1 MSFCLTRVIYGCTV
15 MTYGARQRGAESR
28 AAESCSCPT
37 SADRSTARGRRAVSA
52 RLFHFPST
60 SLSIPAASGKV
71 ERAGRSKRV
80 QTGLHSQ
87 AATQLDSARAVV
99 RICQKNLN
107 QRSREPSAIGVPATR
122 GRSWLSRSQSRHACF
137 GWNIDLIGYRLTN
150 WLRFI
155 SYWYPNGDGRLQEHP
170 LNHCVLIRR

>member
-1 MSFCLTRVIYGCTV
+1 MSFCLTRVIYGCIV

>member
-1 MSFCLTRVIYGCTV
+1 MRFCLTCAIYGCIV
-15 MTYGARQRGAESR
+15 VTYGPRKRGRESR
-28 AAESCSCPT
+28 AAKSCSCPT

-52 RLFHFPST
+52 RLFHFSST
-60 SLSIPAASGKV
+60 SLSIPAASGKA
-71 ERAGRSKRV
+71 ERAGPGKRV
-80 QTGLHSQ
+80 QAGVHSQ

-137 GWNIDLIGYRLTN
+137 GWNIALIACRLTN
-150 WLRFI
+150 WLRLI
-155 SYWYPNGDGRLQEHP
+155 SYWYPIGGERLERHL
-170 LNHCVLIRR
+170 LNQSILIRR

>member
-15 MTYGARQRGAESR
+15 MAYGARQRGAESR

-99 RICQKNLN
+99 RICQNNLN